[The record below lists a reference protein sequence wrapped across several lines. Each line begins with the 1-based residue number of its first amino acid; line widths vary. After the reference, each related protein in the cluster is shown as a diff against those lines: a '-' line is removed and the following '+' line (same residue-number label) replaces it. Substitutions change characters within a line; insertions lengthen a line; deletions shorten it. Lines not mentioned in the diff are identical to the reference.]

1 MKSLQLL
8 ILTILALAFKTNN
21 AQQLYKCDSTI
32 SYWVFEKDST
42 FFVLK
47 LLGNVRESQNKN
59 VIAVNSFALQCII
72 LDKQNYIKSEKDTND
87 LRVLVNYAL
96 SEAEYFSGQFK
107 QKVNIQLEKV
117 PGSGNKSAVLWFFEM
132 PSEISKEVKHQVFVN
147 IIIGNKVYGLSSS
160 QFANQNLDDVK
171 NFLKATIV
179 NLEAMKTDKDLSKL
193 CGN

>member
-21 AQQLYKCDSTI
+21 AQQLYKCDTTK

-59 VIAVNSFALQCII
+59 LIAVNSFALQCII
-72 LDKQNYIKSEKDTND
+72 LNKQNYIKSEKDTTD

-117 PGSGNKSAVLWFFEM
+117 PGVGDKSAVLWFFEM
-132 PSEISKEVKHQVFVN
+132 PSNISKEVKHQVFIN
-147 IIIGNKVYGLSSS
+147 IIIGDKIYGLSSS
-160 QFANQNLDDVK
+160 QFADQKLEDIK
-171 NFLKATIV
+171 NFLKNNII
-179 NLEAMKTDKDLSKL
+179 NLETTKTDKDLSKL